1 MTLFLLA
8 GDSAAEILSDAGW
21 TIAIGLVVVFAVL
34 LLLTGIFK
42 LFGTIMA
49 SLEKKEETTA
59 PVAAPAPAVAPAA
72 AAVDIGPS
80 VSEAQVRN
88 GISDEETA
96 VIAAAVA
103 ASMPADKPY
112 TIRKID
118 RAE

>member
-42 LFGTIMA
+42 LFGIIMA
-49 SLEKKEETTA
+49 SLDKKEEPAAVDTASFAA
-59 PVAAPAPAVAPAA
+59 PVAAAA
-72 AAVDIGPS
+72 DIGPS

-103 ASMPADKPY
+103 ASMPAGKPY
-112 TIRKID
+112 IIRRID
-118 RAE
+118 RAK

>member
-21 TIAIGLVVVFAVL
+21 TIAIGLIVVFAVL

-49 SLEKKEETTA
+49 ALGKKEETAA
-59 PVAAPAPAVAPAA
+59 PVAAHAAAPAA

-103 ASMPADKPY
+103 ASMPAGKPY

>member
-21 TIAIGLVVVFAVL
+21 TIAIGLIVVFAVL

-49 SLEKKEETTA
+49 SLEKKEETAA
-59 PVAAPAPAVAPAA
+59 PVAAPAA
-72 AAVDIGPS
+72 AAVVIGPS
-80 VSEAQVRN
+80 VSAAQVRN

-96 VIAAAVA
+96 VIAATVA
-103 ASMPADKPY
+103 ASMPAGKPY

>member
-21 TIAIGLVVVFAVL
+21 TIAIGLVVVFTVL

-42 LFGTIMA
+42 LFGIIMA
-49 SLEKKEETTA
+49 SLDKKEE
-59 PVAAPAPAVAPAA
+59 PAA
-72 AAVDIGPS
+72 AADIGPS

-103 ASMPADKPY
+103 ASMPAGKPY

-118 RAE
+118 RAK

>member
-42 LFGTIMA
+42 LFGIIMA
-49 SLEKKEETTA
+49 SLDKKEEPAAVDTASFAA
-59 PVAAPAPAVAPAA
+59 PVAAAA
-72 AAVDIGPS
+72 DIGPS

-103 ASMPADKPY
+103 ASMPTGKPY
-112 TIRKID
+112 TIRRID

>member
-21 TIAIGLVVVFAVL
+21 TIAIGLVVVFGVL

-42 LFGTIMA
+42 LFGIIMA
-49 SLEKKEETTA
+49 SLEKKEETA
-59 PVAAPAPAVAPAA
+59 VPVAAPAAAPAA

-80 VSEAQVRN
+80 VSETQVRN

-103 ASMPADKPY
+103 ASMPAGKPY

>member
-21 TIAIGLVVVFAVL
+21 TIAIGLVVVFTVL

-42 LFGTIMA
+42 LFGIIMA
-49 SLEKKEETTA
+49 SLDKKEEPAAIDAA
-59 PVAAPAPAVAPAA
+59 PVAAPVAA
-72 AAVDIGPS
+72 AADIGPS

-103 ASMPADKPY
+103 ASMPAGKPY

-118 RAE
+118 RAK

>member
-21 TIAIGLVVVFAVL
+21 TIAIGLVVVFGVL

-42 LFGTIMA
+42 LFGIIMA
-49 SLEKKEETTA
+49 SLGKKEETA
-59 PVAAPAPAVAPAA
+59 ASVAAPAAAPAA
-72 AAVDIGPS
+72 TAVDIGPS

-103 ASMPADKPY
+103 ASMPAGKPY

>member
-21 TIAIGLVVVFAVL
+21 TIAIGLVVVFTVL

-42 LFGTIMA
+42 LFGIIMA
-49 SLEKKEETTA
+49 SLDKKEELAAVDAA
-59 PVAAPAPAVAPAA
+59 PVAAPVAA
-72 AAVDIGPS
+72 AADIGPS

-103 ASMPADKPY
+103 ASMPAGKPY

-118 RAE
+118 RAK

>member
-21 TIAIGLVVVFAVL
+21 TIAIGLIVVFAVL

-49 SLEKKEETTA
+49 SLEKKEET
-59 PVAAPAPAVAPAA
+59 AASIAIIGGADGPTA

-103 ASMPADKPY
+103 ASMPAGKPY

>member
-21 TIAIGLVVVFAVL
+21 TIAIGLIVVFAVL

-49 SLEKKEETTA
+49 SLEKKEETA
-59 PVAAPAPAVAPAA
+59 ASVAAPAAAPAA

>member
-42 LFGTIMA
+42 LFGIIMA
-49 SLEKKEETTA
+49 SFEKKDEPATPAAA
-59 PVAAPAPAVAPAA
+59 PVAEAAP
-72 AAVDIGPS
+72 VDIGPS

-103 ASMPADKPY
+103 ASMPAGKPY

>member
-21 TIAIGLVVVFAVL
+21 TIAIGLVVVFTVL

-42 LFGTIMA
+42 LFGIIMA
-49 SLEKKEETTA
+49 SLEKKEETAA
-59 PVAAPAPAVAPAA
+59 PVAAPAAAPAA

-103 ASMPADKPY
+103 ASMPAGKPY
-112 TIRKID
+112 AIRKID

>member
-21 TIAIGLVVVFAVL
+21 TIAIGLIVVFAVL

-49 SLEKKEETTA
+49 SLEKKEETA
-59 PVAAPAPAVAPAA
+59 ASVAAHAAAPAA

-103 ASMPADKPY
+103 ASMPAGKPY

>member
-21 TIAIGLVVVFAVL
+21 TIAIGLIVVFAVL

-49 SLEKKEETTA
+49 SLEKKEETA
-59 PVAAPAPAVAPAA
+59 VPVAAPAAAPAA

-103 ASMPADKPY
+103 ASMPAGKPY

>member
-42 LFGTIMA
+42 LFGIIMA
-49 SLEKKEETTA
+49 SLDKKEEPAADDAASFAA
-59 PVAAPAPAVAPAA
+59 PVAAAA
-72 AAVDIGPS
+72 DIGPS

-103 ASMPADKPY
+103 ASMPAGKPY
-112 TIRKID
+112 TIRRID
-118 RAE
+118 RAK

>member
-21 TIAIGLVVVFAVL
+21 TIAIGLIVVFAVL

-49 SLEKKEETTA
+49 SLEKKEETAA
-59 PVAAPAPAVAPAA
+59 PVAAHAAAPAA

-103 ASMPADKPY
+103 ASMPAGKPY